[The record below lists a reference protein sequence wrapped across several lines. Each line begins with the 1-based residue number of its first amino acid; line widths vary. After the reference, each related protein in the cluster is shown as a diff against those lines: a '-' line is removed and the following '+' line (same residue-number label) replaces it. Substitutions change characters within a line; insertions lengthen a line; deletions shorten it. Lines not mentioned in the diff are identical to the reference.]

1 MDKRS
6 VVINSPWTMLGMATA
21 RVRRTNL
28 HMVLTRAECEDLVR
42 AAAIYRVT
50 GVQVKCS
57 HGCSASYT
65 IIIRLF
71 VATVSSLKLLS

>member
-42 AAAIYRVT
+42 AGAI
-50 GVQVKCS
+50 
-57 HGCSASYT
+57 
-65 IIIRLF
+65 
-71 VATVSSLKLLS
+71 